1 MKESTR
7 IRLSAQ
13 SLFAASNFNDFTLQ
27 STVAQPANEHIS
39 AMLFDSE
46 LYQQYQ
52 QGLISAYEY
61 ALNVHRIVLE
71 IEVAIDQCRFREAE
85 AKKDLERRAAA
96 EAKLAETLP
105 DLPKIVF
112 VKL

>member
-1 MKESTR
+1 MKETTR

-105 DLPKIVF
+105 DLPEIVF

>member
-71 IEVAIDQCRFREAE
+71 IEVVIDQCRFREAE

-105 DLPKIVF
+105 DLPEIVF

>member
-27 STVAQPANEHIS
+27 STVAQPANEHIG

-46 LYQQYQ
+46 LYDQYRN
-52 QGLISAYEY
+52 GLISAYEY

-71 IEVAIDQCRFREAE
+71 IEQAIGQCRYREEE
-85 AKKDLERRAAA
+85 AKKDLARRVAQQA
-96 EAKLAETLP
+96 EKLPEP
-105 DLPKIVF
+105 PEVVF
-112 VKL
+112 VKVD

>member
-7 IRLSAQ
+7 IRLAAQ
-13 SLFAASNFNDFTLQ
+13 SLFAASHFNDFSLQ

-39 AMLFDSE
+39 AMLFESE

-71 IEVAIDQCRFREAE
+71 IEQAIGQCHFREEE
-85 AKKDLERRAAA
+85 AKKGHQRDEITDKPAFAVTVP
-96 EAKLAETLP
+96 KL
-105 DLPKIVF
+105 
-112 VKL
+112 

>member
-7 IRLSAQ
+7 IRLAAQ

-61 ALNVHRIVLE
+61 AINVHRIVLE
-71 IEVAIDQCRFREAE
+71 IEQAIGQCRYREEE
-85 AKKDLERRAAA
+85 AKKDLQRRVAAQQA
-96 EAKLAETLP
+96 EKLP
-105 DLPKIVF
+105 DLPEVIV

>member
-71 IEVAIDQCRFREAE
+71 IEVAIDQCLFREAE

-105 DLPKIVF
+105 DLPEMVF

>member
-7 IRLSAQ
+7 IRLAAQ
-13 SLFAASNFNDFTLQ
+13 SLFAASHFSDFSLQ

-71 IEVAIDQCRFREAE
+71 IEQAINQARYREEE
-85 AKKDLERRAAA
+85 AKKDLQRRAAA
-96 EAKLAETLP
+96 QQAETSP
-105 DLPKIVF
+105 DLPEIVF

>member
-13 SLFAASNFNDFTLQ
+13 SLFAASNFNDFTLA

-105 DLPKIVF
+105 DLPEIVF

>member
-13 SLFAASNFNDFTLQ
+13 SLFAASNFNDFTLA

-46 LYQQYQ
+46 LHQLYQQYR

-71 IEVAIDQCRFREAE
+71 IEVAIDQCRFREEE
-85 AKKDLERRAAA
+85 AKKGRQHDEITGEPAFAVTVL
-96 EAKLAETLP
+96 KL
-105 DLPKIVF
+105 
-112 VKL
+112 

>member
-61 ALNVHRIVLE
+61 ALNIHRIVLE
-71 IEVAIDQCRFREAE
+71 IEVAIDQCRFREGE

-105 DLPKIVF
+105 DLPEIVF

>member
-13 SLFAASNFNDFTLQ
+13 SLFAASNFNDFTLA

-71 IEVAIDQCRFREAE
+71 IEVAIDQCRFRERE
-85 AKKDLERRAAA
+85 AKEGRQRDEITGGPAFAVTVL
-96 EAKLAETLP
+96 KL
-105 DLPKIVF
+105 
-112 VKL
+112 

>member
-105 DLPKIVF
+105 DLPEIVF

>member
-1 MKESTR
+1 MKEKTR
-7 IRLSAQ
+7 IRLAAQ
-13 SLFAASNFNDFTLQ
+13 SLFAASHFNDFSLQ

-39 AMLFDSE
+39 VMLFESE

-71 IEVAIDQCRFREAE
+71 IEQAIDQCRFREGE
-85 AKKDLERRAAA
+85 AKKGHQRDEITDKPAFAVTVT
-96 EAKLAETLP
+96 KL
-105 DLPKIVF
+105 
-112 VKL
+112 

>member
-7 IRLSAQ
+7 IRFAAQ
-13 SLFAASNFNDFTLQ
+13 SLFAASHFSDFSLQ
-27 STVAQPANEHIS
+27 STVAQAANEHIS

-71 IEVAIDQCRFREAE
+71 IEQAINQARYREEEARKDLARRVAAQQQAE
-85 AKKDLERRAAA
+85 ASPE
-96 EAKLAETLP
+96 LP
-105 DLPKIVF
+105 EIVF
-112 VKL
+112 EKL

>member
-1 MKESTR
+1 MKEGTR
-7 IRLSAQ
+7 IRLAAQ
-13 SLFAASNFNDFTLQ
+13 SLFAASNFNDFALQ

-71 IEVAIDQCRFREAE
+71 IEQAINQARYREEE
-85 AKKDLERRAAA
+85 AKKDLQRRAAA
-96 EAKLAETLP
+96 QQAETPP
-105 DLPKIVF
+105 DLP
-112 VKL
+112 